1 MTATASTVP
10 ARQLLATMT
19 GEPLQPVRLY
29 YSVPNTIA
37 VTRVL
42 MGLRCMAETET
53 GAWLWHYEAEAA
65 ALKFA
70 RAREDLPAEVHP
82 IILGC
87 FRFPSQ
93 DKVVLEV
100 RSYDRAIDAA
110 KFFGSMFG
118 PKVVL
123 RRLRVLNRFLDASE
137 NAHGLDRIDKLLDH
151 NVTKIDPAEA
161 EATIEAAMAKG
172 RTPEEKL
179 RAYMAHAEERRT
191 KDVPLV
197 EDFPLAPEEETEDF
211 QHLAATLRFRSIRCF
226 EHWKGNTHITL
237 ADVIHLVVEKG
248 GRGLSINLPR

>member
-1 MTATASTVP
+1 MSATASTLP

-29 YSVPNTIA
+29 YSVPTKVA
-37 VTRVL
+37 VTRIF

-70 RAREDLPAEVHP
+70 RARADLPHEVHL
-82 IILGC
+82 IILGS
-87 FRFPSQ
+87 FRFPSK
-93 DKVVLEV
+93 DRVVLEV
-100 RSYDRAIDAA
+100 RSYDRAIEAA
-110 KFFGSMFG
+110 KFFGSLFG

-137 NAHGLDRIDKLLDH
+137 NEKGLERLDKLLDQ
-151 NVTKIDPAEA
+151 NVVTIDPAEA
-161 EATIEAAMAKG
+161 EAAIETAMAKG
-172 RTPEEKL
+172 RTPEEKM
-179 RAYMAHAEERRT
+179 RAYMDYAEERR
-191 KDVPLV
+191 KRDVPLV

-211 QHLAATLRFRSIRCF
+211 QHLTATLRFRSIRCY
-226 EHWKGNTHITL
+226 EHWKGNTHLTL

-248 GRGLSINLPR
+248 GHGLSLGPPG